1 MKKMLKEEEVFTPGN
16 GIKGALKEKVGRGAG
31 RPAPERW
38 ERPAS
43 GLLRREASPRAGC
56 DHPRAGRVRD
66 GAARASIE
74 AKDTDPGYLPGDAGP
89 QRGPG
94 GYAVPGSSVADGPHG
109 PARASSGDAQVAA
122 HARGRGGRRLE
133 GRGDLGYE
141 RAQGQLLPPPGD
153 KRAG

>member
-1 MKKMLKEEEVFTPGN
+1 M
-16 GIKGALKEKVGRGAG
+16 IR
-31 RPAPERW
+31 RP
-38 ERPAS
+38 
-43 GLLRREASPRAGC
+43 PRSTLFPYTTLFRS
-56 DHPRAGRVRD
+56 DPPRAGRVRD

-74 AKDTDPGYLPGDAGP
+74 AEDTDPGYLPGDAGP

-141 RAQGQLLPPPGD
+141 RAQGQLLSPPGD
-153 KRAG
+153 KRAGLGARYGREIGRA